1 MTTIERP
8 PTTHYWGWADP
19 DPKKTDEK
27 KVDEARA
34 RFVERFGYAPAEI
47 IEKSPGL
54 WWLGPIGQE

>member
-1 MTTIERP
+1 M
-8 PTTHYWGWADP
+8 HYLMWQDT
-19 DPKKTDEK
+19 DPKKTDERK
-27 KVDEARA
+27 IDEART